1 MRITLLVIF
10 LSFTN
15 FIYSPID
22 NEYVPR
28 NCITSRADELPL
40 NCYAQ
45 ELEKCSPSTNTEV
58 NHLLQKYFIDC
69 DVVNTMWLIAQAEAK
84 GHPSVIG
91 YNCYYIK
98 DVVYETRVNGAIS
111 KSCKSGHEGYAWS
124 YDVGYFQINTASS
137 DKSIDELQD
146 LETNFKEAQKIK
158 KTQGYNAWWT
168 YKNGLHLSYLK

>member
-69 DVVNTMWLIAQAEAK
+69 DVVNTMWLIAQAENHGRQVGINKKNTNGTWDCGWLQNNTVHKKDTETKEQFCERMYSLEENIKLASK
-84 GHPSVIG
+84 I
-91 YNCYYIK
+91 YNDRK
-98 DVVYETRVNGAIS
+98 KQTGNGFQ
-111 KSCKSGHEGYAWS
+111 AWS
-124 YDVGYFQINTASS
+124 T
-137 DKSIDELQD
+137 
-146 LETNFKEAQKIK
+146 
-158 KTQGYNAWWT
+158 YNNNR
-168 YKNGLHLSYLK
+168 YKNPTL